1 MALLRLIKQ
10 VEIGQAIV
18 ISRCLIYNS
27 IAGFQ
32 SLLKWSIFRHAW
44 SVRLLQNAV
53 PLYLSFFLFC
63 QVAKLIYL
71 FHNRYVLPADSFTKI
86 IYKTLLVY

>member
-1 MALLRLIKQ
+1 LALLRLIKQ

-86 IYKTLLVY
+86 I

>member
-1 MALLRLIKQ
+1 MALFRLIKQ

-53 PLYLSFFLFC
+53 PLLLEFLSLLPSC
-63 QVAKLIYL
+63 QIDISISQSVC
-71 FHNRYVLPADSFTKI
+71 FTS
-86 IYKTLLVY
+86 